1 MSKTV
6 RPTSREKNISAFSPS
21 ATFVCRSPVPR
32 SAESMP
38 SAPFTSFASSPKRW
52 NVSDSCAFDVCI
64 LYATLKSV
72 AKLAWSAT
80 VARFFSLTAFS
91 PLQRRCCASR
101 RSESLRFV
109 ERSERASVSS
119 FGIFPSLFARPMA
132 ARFTVMRISLSAPD
146 IAAVFFA
153 AAKSLGLTAASD
165 SAVLPTPP
173 DAYLSSSTRTY
184 WRVRGRKR
192 ASIMSLISCLS
203 VVSFVSTGMPSF
215 ARTSLMLASSM
226 PPPRKAW
233 MNASF
238 TSKMRSGE
246 STTLF
251 SPVLWTWW
259 FTFLSA
265 FRTLPLSSVLKSTRP
280 AL

>member
-1 MSKTV
+1 
-6 RPTSREKNISAFSPS
+6 
-21 ATFVCRSPVPR
+21 
-32 SAESMP
+32 
-38 SAPFTSFASSPKRW
+38 
-52 NVSDSCAFDVCI
+52 
-64 LYATLKSV
+64 
-72 AKLAWSAT
+72 
-80 VARFFSLTAFS
+80 
-91 PLQRRCCASR
+91 
-101 RSESLRFV
+101 
-109 ERSERASVSS
+109 
-119 FGIFPSLFARPMA
+119 
-132 ARFTVMRISLSAPD
+132 
-146 IAAVFFA
+146 
-153 AAKSLGLTAASD
+153 
-165 SAVLPTPP
+165 
-173 DAYLSSSTRTY
+173 
-184 WRVRGRKR
+184 
-192 ASIMSLISCLS
+192 MSLISCLS

>member
-72 AKLAWSAT
+72 AKLFWSAT
-80 VARFFSLTAFS
+80 VARFFSLIAFS
-91 PLQRRCCASR
+91 PLQRRCCAAR

-109 ERSERASVSS
+109 ERSERESVSALGTS
-119 FGIFPSLFARPMA
+119 PSLFANSMA
-132 ARFTVMRISLSAPD
+132 ARFTLMRVSLSAPD

-153 AAKSLGLTAASD
+153 AAKSLGSRPPA
-165 SAVLPTPP
+165 TPP
-173 DAYLSSSTRTY
+173 SCPRRPTRIC
-184 WRVRGRKR
+184 R
-192 ASIMSLISCLS
+192 ATRAH
-203 VVSFVSTGMPSF
+203 TG
-215 ARTSLMLASSM
+215 ASG
-226 PPPRKAW
+226 A
-233 MNASF
+233 
-238 TSKMRSGE
+238 
-246 STTLF
+246 
-251 SPVLWTWW
+251 
-259 FTFLSA
+259 
-265 FRTLPLSSVLKSTRP
+265 
-280 AL
+280 